1 VAVTTLLFSNH
12 PTLSTTNEPSTT
24 TKIPVKKLGKKDMLA
39 ELAETTKADQ
49 AQHHHE
55 GDQRH
60 TEMMVELENRN
71 TRDNQRHAEK
81 MLDKQIELRKIE
93 LCLEKERRK
102 NCNHLHTISSD
113 PSISSTST
121 SATTSQT
128 GSPAVHGHAL
138 PDASASIAA
147 LEQLADFGIKNQTQQ
162 FNEVG
167 LMPFNL
173 NDFL

>member
-1 VAVTTLLFSNH
+1 
-12 PTLSTTNEPSTT
+12 
-24 TKIPVKKLGKKDMLA
+24 
-39 ELAETTKADQ
+39 
-49 AQHHHE
+49 
-55 GDQRH
+55 
-60 TEMMVELENRN
+60 MVELENRN

-81 MLDKQIELRKIE
+81 MLDKQIELCKIE

-102 NCNHLHTISSD
+102 NRNHLHTISSD

-128 GSPAVHGHAL
+128 GSPPVHDHAL